1 MSRQDVTPDGCYSTP
16 AGIMLHQPGCDC
28 PTIEA
33 STSPIPNKFSYE
45 DIAEDYLRRLE
56 QEKGRM
62 PDWYH
67 MMKLWEEAGEV
78 PREYL
83 IWQGMHRHGRTG
95 DSKFPEELAD
105 TVICAFAIAHIFGI
119 DLDGAIQ
126 TKHTVL
132 MKRPMSDEI

>member
-1 MSRQDVTPDGCYSTP
+1 MISPDSPNCYKSEIGIDMHGPDCKCPDENLPGVTPNRFTY
-16 AGIMLHQPGCDC
+16 
-28 PTIEA
+28 EA
-33 STSPIPNKFSYE
+33 
-45 DIAEDYLRRLE
+45 IAEDYLRRLE

-83 IWQGMHRHGRTG
+83 IWLGMHRHGRAG

-119 DLDGAIQ
+119 DLDEAIQ
-126 TKHTVL
+126 SKHTVL
-132 MKRPMSDEI
+132 MTRAMSDEI